1 MREWWAWRMRS
12 GMMGVAPV
20 TKADE
25 GAKILFDFLSM
36 IVRSSN
42 QIGSRPCY
50 RTALEASTSPEPP
63 SANVFGK
70 GYGGGGGRNWREPPR
85 HHPHHCWMGC
95 SMSQLRRRPGGG
107 GNSIV
112 QGDCRPCC
120 SGEEMR
126 GPQCRGFSCRPH
138 RLTLILFQE
147 GWDLIAN
154 DLTMWGLMVVET
166 PCKSS
171 TQSWTHL
178 HTELLFFN
186 WHWTTVLVK
195 HDAY

>member
-1 MREWWAWRMRS
+1 MRS

-70 GYGGGGGRNWREPPR
+70 GYGGGGGEELKGTAPAPPSSLLDGLFYEPASAAARWRRELDRAGRLPPMLLGR
-85 HHPHHCWMGC
+85 GDAGAPMSWILLSTSPADPDSVPRGMG
-95 SMSQLRRRPGGG
+95 
-107 GNSIV
+107 
-112 QGDCRPCC
+112 
-120 SGEEMR
+120 
-126 GPQCRGFSCRPH
+126 
-138 RLTLILFQE
+138 
-147 GWDLIAN
+147 
-154 DLTMWGLMVVET
+154 
-166 PCKSS
+166 
-171 TQSWTHL
+171 
-178 HTELLFFN
+178 FN
-186 WHWTTVLVK
+186 RK
-195 HDAY
+195 